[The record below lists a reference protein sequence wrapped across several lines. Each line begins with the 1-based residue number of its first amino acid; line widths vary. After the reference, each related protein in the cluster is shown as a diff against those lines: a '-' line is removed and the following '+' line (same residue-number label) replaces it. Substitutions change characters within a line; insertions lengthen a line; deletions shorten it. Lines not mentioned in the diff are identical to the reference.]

1 MKTPAE
7 ILDVFVAQARAMIVE
22 SSSATHGYLTQAVTV
37 YVHPMVWHTLA
48 EEVERRVHAGGR
60 ALPFGQVLD
69 NLIVIHAPHL
79 NIAKG
84 GVQ

>member
-7 ILDVFVAQARAMIVE
+7 ILDVFVDKAKAMIVE
-22 SSSATHGYLTQAVTV
+22 SSTVTPGYITQAVTV

-48 EEVERRVHAGGR
+48 GEVERRADR
-60 ALPFGQVLD
+60 RSALPFGSVNGD
-69 NLIVIHAPHL
+69 LIIIRQPML